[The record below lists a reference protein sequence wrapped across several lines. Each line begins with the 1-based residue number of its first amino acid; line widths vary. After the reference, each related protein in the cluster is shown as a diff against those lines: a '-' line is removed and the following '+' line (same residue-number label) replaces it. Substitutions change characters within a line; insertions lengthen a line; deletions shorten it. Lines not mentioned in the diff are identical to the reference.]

1 MLELRRQIFHVIL
14 GVGLV
19 TLLNFNFINII
30 ELFFILIFGVVISF
44 LSKKFKIPVIEW
56 FLKNFDRENSKIRG
70 QGVLT
75 CFLGALIVL
84 LFFEKNVA
92 LASVIILTLGDSF
105 CHLGKYGRWKLPF
118 NDFKFVEGLLI
129 GIVIAS
135 VGAAIFVPFWKGLI
149 GASVAMV
156 VESFDLKIRG
166 KEIDDNIL
174 IPLVAGMVISLI

>member
-70 QGVLT
+70 QG
-75 CFLGALIVL
+75 
-84 LFFEKNVA
+84 
-92 LASVIILTLGDSF
+92 
-105 CHLGKYGRWKLPF
+105 
-118 NDFKFVEGLLI
+118 
-129 GIVIAS
+129 
-135 VGAAIFVPFWKGLI
+135 
-149 GASVAMV
+149 
-156 VESFDLKIRG
+156 
-166 KEIDDNIL
+166 
-174 IPLVAGMVISLI
+174 